1 MGFEKYIPYIP
12 LIFVVVVI
20 IYFSLNQDELIKF
33 NDYIQDNL
41 NKQPQKEPEQ
51 QIIKNPEQ
59 QSEPVDC
66 VGEWKDIE
74 ACKIDRCDPNKPNR
88 GLGTK
93 KQKFEIKVE
102 PKNNG
107 RKCEGPFR
115 EIDCSEDR
123 YIGCTQCGGA
133 NGRYT
138 EGANCTNINYCDGT
152 RGYGERIDKWS
163 FSEADRLPN
172 CVAPEDQPVSCYIEN
187 YDRCI
192 CSYDISSNTT
202 CDDKNAK
209 ITCEGGSSTCTLNY
223 SITNALPG
231 GVCPAP
237 DHNKIFFT
245 KPDQRCECL
254 FTTLDNNIW
263 DYSQGNG
270 RCLIDS
276 TTLLAENRS
285 RRRTIR
291 KTGGLSACTIP
302 RSTFGINQCIVDTNT
317 NKCIDTSGNN
327 HKAIYLND
335 KFQFSPNNDII
346 GSTFDIIETEN
357 NIVRYDDN
365 LCKCEVT
372 NWAPLCPDPN
382 DTTLLDSDFNIIQ
395 KGSCL
400 GIKRTRT
407 IQCPRNCSGT
417 LNVGD
422 CDKDKG
428 TRTNRF
434 IINKDKLGNGDACP
448 AEYTE
453 LCDVDCEGEWED
465 IEACK
470 IDNCDPNIRGR
481 GLGKKRQKFEIK
493 VEPKNNGRKCDG
505 PFREKDCSE
514 DRYIGCTRCGGAE
527 GEYTTG
533 ANCTNINFCDG
544 TRGYG
549 EREDVWSFS
558 ADSSLNNCFTPPS
571 QFVSCDIENY
581 YECTCRYDI
590 SSNTTCDDK
599 NAKIRCEGGSS
610 ICTLDYSIKKAL
622 PGGVC
627 PAPDHNKIFFTK
639 PDQRCNCLFDTSDN
653 NKWDYS
659 QGKGECLTN
668 STTLLADNRS
678 RRRTIRKTGG
688 LSACTIPRST
698 FGINQCIVDTN
709 TNKCID
715 TTGNIDTNGNMIIKD
730 STQKAIYL
738 NDKFQFSPNND
749 IIGATFDIIE
759 TENDITR
766 LDDDLCKCEV
776 TNWEPLCPNRKN
788 TTLPP
793 SSFNITQTGSCLG
806 IKRTRTIQ
814 CPRDCSGNYTDWV
827 ENPNN
832 PVCPSKTDYSISDNS
847 FNIIRNRT
855 RTFNIKVPVLNDGT
869 CAEANTS
876 NTNQTYDFTCPR
888 DCSGNWI
895 STGSGC
901 SAVCPG
907 NGLDNYGTSTVNR
920 NNDPATEMKV
930 FDLFKKNLGTGVAC
944 PTETRIFD
952 SCSIPCKIDC
962 VGEWSAPFGCT
973 AKCAPSD
980 SNEATTEK
988 TGEQFKDWINPK
1000 GPFNGGK
1007 DCPTRTKEI
1016 CSVSN
1021 CPVDCLGNWNETTAC
1036 NATCPG
1042 NANYENGGISSG
1054 IIENIF
1060 RITRDK
1066 NSIGRSCTNQ
1076 NGERR
1081 KKSDC
1086 TKPCDLNCIGNWG
1099 PHYYEH
1105 CCPFIYGKLINQ
1117 PCNKRQDW
1125 VNSKG
1130 PFHHGNPCPGTT
1142 ITPGAVTCTG
1152 SKDRFR
1158 IKWNNPWGH
1167 ENKLWGFN
1175 SQGGQNQRT
1184 AIIPYAGDY
1193 VIFNIDS
1200 NGILSNANY
1209 PDYKVFIEN
1218 KEKLILTT
1226 ASDSNGCEL
1235 LTCYIE
1241 TSTSRIFCRNGSNTI
1256 YGYITSSSSEFND
1269 PGPYQHLKL
1278 SKNNGDTFYFENV

>member
-1 MGFEKYIPYIP
+1 MEFKKIISYIPYI
-12 LIFVVVVI
+12 FVVVI
-20 IYFSLNQDELIKF
+20 IYLSLNQDILIKF
-33 NDYIQDNL
+33 NNYIQDKFNE
-41 NKQPQKEPEQ
+41 KTEQEQKIIKDPEQKIIKDPEQEIIKEPS
-51 QIIKNPEQ
+51 QIQ

-93 KQKFEIKVE
+93 RQKFEIKVE

-115 EIDCSEDR
+115 EIDCTEDK
-123 YIGCTQCGGA
+123 YIRCTQCGGT

-187 YDRCI
+187 YDKCI

-202 CDDKNAK
+202 CNENNAK

-223 SITNALPG
+223 TKRDALPG

-245 KPDQRCECL
+245 KPDQRCNCL
-254 FTTLDNNIW
+254 FDISDNNKW
-263 DYSQGNG
+263 DYSQGN
-270 RCLIDS
+270 CLIDS
-276 TTLLAENRS
+276 TNLVANNRS

-317 NKCIDTSGNN
+317 NKCIDTIGNIDTSGNMIIKDSR

-346 GSTFDIIETEN
+346 GATFDIIETEN

-448 AEYTE
+448 PEYTE
-453 LCDVDCEGEWED
+453 LCDVDCEGEWKD
-465 IEACK
+465 IGTCN
-470 IDNCDPNIRGR
+470 IDRCDPNIRGR

-505 PFREKDCSE
+505 PFREVDCSE
-514 DRYIGCTRCGGAE
+514 DRYIRCSQCGGAQ

-533 ANCTNINFCDG
+533 ANCTNINYCDG

-558 ADSSLNNCFTPPS
+558 EADRLPNCFTPPN
-571 QFVSCDIENY
+571 QFINCDIENY
-581 YECTCRYDI
+581 NECTCRYDI

-599 NAKIRCEGGSS
+599 NAKITCEGGSS
-610 ICTLDYSIKKAL
+610 ICTLNYSKRDAL

-639 PDQRCNCLFDTSDN
+639 PDQRCNCLFDISDN

-659 QGKGECLTN
+659 QGNCLIDSTN
-668 STTLLADNRS
+668 LVANNRS

-715 TTGNIDTNGNMIIKD
+715 TIGNIDTSGNMIIKD
-730 STQKAIYL
+730 SRHKAIYL

-759 TENDITR
+759 TENNIIR
-766 LDDDLCKCEV
+766 SDDELCKCEV

-814 CPRDCSGNYTDWV
+814 CPRDCSGNYTDWI

-847 FNIIRNRT
+847 FNIRRNRT
-855 RTFNIKVPVLNDGT
+855 RIFDIKVRALNDGT

-876 NTNQTYDFTCPR
+876 NTNETYDFTCPR

-895 STGSGC
+895 VSDCT
-901 SAVCPG
+901 AVCPG
-907 NGLDNYGTSTVNR
+907 NGLDNNGTSTVNR

-930 FDLFKKNLGTGVAC
+930 FNLFKGNLGTGVAC
-944 PTETRIFD
+944 PKETKIFD
-952 SCSIPCKIDC
+952 SCSIPCTIDC
-962 VGEWSAPFGCT
+962 DGEWGTPFGCT
-973 AKCAPSD
+973 AKCAPSN

-988 TGEQFKDWINPK
+988 TGEQFKDWLNAK

-1007 DCPTRTKEI
+1007 ACPTRTKEI

-1021 CPVDCLGNWNETTAC
+1021 CPVDCIGDWNETTAC
-1036 NATCPG
+1036 SATCPG
-1042 NANYENGGISSG
+1042 NASHDNGGISSG

-1060 RITRDK
+1060 RIRRQK
-1066 NSIGRSCTNQ
+1066 NSIGKSCENTDGARQ
-1076 NGERR
+1076 

-1086 TKPCDLNCIGNWG
+1086 TKSCALNCTGEVVNEYPDCCGAMYGRKTIGS
-1099 PHYYEH
+1099 
-1105 CCPFIYGKLINQ
+1105 C
-1117 PCNKRQDW
+1117 
-1125 VNSKG
+1125 VNHRRYWRTNKG
-1130 PFHHGNPCPGTT
+1130 PFHGGSCPSTDVVNVSNTELCAGPTL
-1142 ITPGAVTCTG
+1142 AN
-1152 SKDRFR
+1152 FF
-1158 IKWNNPWGH
+1158 IKLASNTKLGLNAEWGRNWN
-1167 ENKLWGFN
+1167 
-1175 SQGGQNQRT
+1175 RY
-1184 AIIPYAGDY
+1184 IILYERDY
-1193 VIFNIDS
+1193 IPFYIDS
-1200 NGILSNANY
+1200 SGILRDKSG
-1209 PDYKVFIEN
+1209 
-1218 KEKLILTT
+1218 LM
-1226 ASDSNGCEL
+1226 
-1235 LTCYIE
+1235 
-1241 TSTSRIFCRNGSNTI
+1241 
-1256 YGYITSSSSEFND
+1256 
-1269 PGPYQHLKL
+1269 
-1278 SKNNGDTFYFENV
+1278 